1 MEPKWLAWSKRL
13 GSIAQNGLLFTRNPF
28 DVERYEQVRQ
38 VAAEIISSYSETE
51 PKMVLDFLS
60 AAQGY
65 ATPRVDVRGVA
76 FQGDEVLLVR
86 ERTDQFWSL
95 PGGWAD
101 VGSSP
106 KENVEREI
114 HEETGLT
121 AKAVRLLAVF
131 DRTRQG
137 HYPPH
142 PLDVY
147 KIFFECEVI
156 AGVVRPGLDTLEVDF
171 FRRDALPPLSHA
183 RVTMK
188 QLERFFDYNDHPEW
202 LPDFD

>member
-13 GSIAQNGLLFTRNPF
+13 ASIAQNGLLFTRDPF
-28 DVERYEQVRQ
+28 DAERYQQVREI
-38 VAAEIISSYSETE
+38 AAEIISSQTDAEVR
-51 PKMVLDFLS
+51 MVLDFLS

-76 FQGDEVLLVR
+76 FRDDRVLLVR
-86 ERTDQFWSL
+86 ERSDQLWSL

-114 HEETGLT
+114 REEAGL
-121 AKAVRLLAVF
+121 AARAVRLLAVY
-131 DRTRQG
+131 DRNRHG

-142 PLDVY
+142 PLDIY
-147 KIFFECEVI
+147 KMFFECELLGGEI
-156 AGVVRPGLDTLEVDF
+156 RPGLDTLDADF
-171 FRRDALPPLSHA
+171 FSRETLPPLSQG
-183 RVTMK
+183 RVTLK
-188 QLERFFDYNDHPEW
+188 QLERFFDYRDHPEW
-202 LPDFD
+202 SAEFD